1 MDDEEKEWY
10 KQFSASFGAE
20 EFIRFG
26 CAFVLWQLTG
36 FGLMLWLRNV
46 GIMMIFLAPVFLFP
60 TLVTRLQPAYSLFR
74 KITGNP
80 KMPNGLM
87 PGTRK
92 WYFYISPIIQLLI
105 SAILIYQGMQLLRR

>member
-1 MDDEEKEWY
+1 MDDEQKEWY
-10 KQFSASFGAE
+10 KQFSASLGAE

-36 FGLMLWLRNV
+36 LGMTLWLQNV

-60 TLVTRLQPAYSLFR
+60 TLVTRWQPAYSLFR

-87 PGTRK
+87 SGTRK
-92 WYFYISPIIQLLI
+92 WYFYISPTIQLLI
-105 SAILIYQGMQLLRR
+105 SAILIYQGMRLLLR